1 MPVEPRKE
9 LKDLTACVHG
19 GLDYSELKKLGFRP
33 EDVMDFSVNSNPLP
47 LPQKVKDI
55 MSKTVI
61 DRYPDSES
69 SELKA
74 ELAKVNEVTEAN
86 LLVSSGA
93 MEIIRLAAQAYLSP
107 EDRAILTR
115 PTFGEYEIACR
126 MSGARLEFIGT
137 GEDDGFKI
145 DIEKIIKVI
154 KRLKPKILFLCNPN
168 NPTGKYLSKAE
179 IEKILDALKDNL
191 LVLDEAYIA
200 FTENAWKSVDLITKG
215 NLLIVRSMTKD
226 YALAGLR
233 LGYAIADEDIINTL
247 KKVCP
252 PWNVN
257 AAAQQVGL
265 YMLKDKEYL
274 KDSEIEI
281 NMAKKYVI
289 ESMNTFNYR
298 VIPSSTNFF
307 IMEVGDATGFRNKLM
322 AKGIL
327 VRDCSSFGLPKYVRI
342 APRTI
347 KECHRLVEAVKNLSN

>member
-1 MPVEPRKE
+1 
-9 LKDLTACVHG
+9 
-19 GLDYSELKKLGFRP
+19 
-33 EDVMDFSVNSNPLP
+33 
-47 LPQKVKDI
+47 
-55 MSKTVI
+55 
-61 DRYPDSES
+61 
-69 SELKA
+69 
-74 ELAKVNEVTEAN
+74 
-86 LLVSSGA
+86 
-93 MEIIRLAAQAYLSP
+93 
-107 EDRAILTR
+107 
-115 PTFGEYEIACR
+115 
-126 MSGARLEFIGT
+126 
-137 GEDDGFKI
+137 
-145 DIEKIIKVI
+145 
-154 KRLKPKILFLCNPN
+154 
-168 NPTGKYLSKAE
+168 
-179 IEKILDALKDNL
+179 
-191 LVLDEAYIA
+191 
-200 FTENAWKSVDLITKG
+200 
-215 NLLIVRSMTKD
+215 MTKD

-257 AAAQQVGL
+257 AAAQQIGL

-274 KDSEIEI
+274 KHSEIEI

-307 IMEVGDATGFRNKLM
+307 LMEVGDATGFRNKLM